1 MNNIKTHDYKKFAK
15 KYADIGIT
23 DSFYLAYRDIPE
35 IVQKYVHG
43 TKALDHGCGSGRS
56 SRFLEQL
63 GFETIGID
71 SNKDM
76 ITEARQGDPYGN
88 YEMIKDNKF
97 PVEDKSVDLVFSC
110 IVFMEYSSKKRIV
123 ETLHEM
129 QRVLKDDGVVIIITD
144 TFEAY
149 TGDWASFCF
158 DFPENQNLKS
168 GDKAKCVF
176 RGTNIVFYDYVWLDE
191 DYKESFEKTAFELA
205 ETRRPLAK
213 GGEPYQWHSETK
225 LPLWAVYVLKKK
237 KLTNNATIP

>member
-23 DSFYLAYRDIPE
+23 GSFYLAYRDIPE

-43 TKALDHGCGSGRS
+43 TKALDNGCGSGRS
-56 SRFLEQL
+56 SRFLKQL
-63 GFETIGID
+63 SFKTIGID
-71 SNKDM
+71 SNQNM
-76 ITEARQGDPYGN
+76 IAEARQRDPHGH

-110 IVFMEYSSKKRIV
+110 IVFMEYSSKERIV
-123 ETLHEM
+123 KTLHEM

-144 TFEAY
+144 TPEAY

-168 GDKAKCVF
+168 CS
-176 RGTNIVFYDYVWLDE
+176 
-191 DYKESFEKTAFELA
+191 ES
-205 ETRRPLAK
+205 
-213 GGEPYQWHSETK
+213 
-225 LPLWAVYVLKKK
+225 LPKDWMHALHR
-237 KLTNNATIP
+237 